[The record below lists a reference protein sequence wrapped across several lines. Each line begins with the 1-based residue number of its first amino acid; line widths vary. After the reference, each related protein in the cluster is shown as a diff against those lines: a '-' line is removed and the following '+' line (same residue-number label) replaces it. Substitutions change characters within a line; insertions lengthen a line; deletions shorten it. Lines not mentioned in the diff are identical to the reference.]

1 MACVGVPSL
10 STTDESAHT
19 ASEPKHDQLVAL
31 PAMQNLTALGLCN
44 TMDIMS
50 GPLLSSEVLNKL
62 CRYDT
67 PTVCNVIELFGVRPQ
82 TDGYMDDRIKA
93 CFPDMGP
100 ICGYA
105 STATFRSAVSPW
117 GAGAY
122 GTLDDQLARF
132 GEVPGP
138 PLVVIQDLDSPT
150 KSATFGEVMA
160 ATYKSFG
167 AVGLITSGAARDL
180 DQVRAVGLPCFS
192 DGVISSHGYPQL
204 LEFQIPVHVG
214 GLAVYPGD
222 LIHAD
227 QNGVTNIP
235 GEIAGQV
242 ADVCE
247 EFCAAEAVVLDYCSG
262 GRVSVEGFT
271 EARKELGRRL
281 QALKQRVQ
289 GQ

>member
-1 MACVGVPSL
+1 MHRLAAGGP
-10 STTDESAHT
+10 
-19 ASEPKHDQLVAL
+19 
-31 PAMQNLTALGLCN
+31 CN
-44 TMDIMS
+44 TMDLMS
-50 GPLLSSEVLNKL
+50 APQLSGETLSKL
-62 CRYDT
+62 CQYDT

-82 TDGYMDDRIKA
+82 TDGYMDARIKA
-93 CFPDMGP
+93 CFPEMGP

-105 STATFRSAVSPW
+105 STATFRSALEPW

-138 PLVVIQDLDSPT
+138 PLVVVQDLDSPT

-160 ATYKSFG
+160 STYKSFG
-167 AVGLITSGAARDL
+167 AVGLITSGAGRDL
-180 DQVRAVGLPCFS
+180 DQVRAVGLPCFA

-262 GRVSVEGFT
+262 GNVTVEGFSV
-271 EARKELGRRL
+271 ARQELGRRL

-289 GQ
+289 GR

>member
-1 MACVGVPSL
+1 MPAPQL
-10 STTDESAHT
+10 SD
-19 ASEPKHDQLVAL
+19 DI
-31 PAMQNLTALGLCN
+31 LG
-44 TMDIMS
+44 
-50 GPLLSSEVLNKL
+50 KL
-62 CRYDT
+62 RDFDT
-67 PTVCNVIELFGVRPQ
+67 PTVCNVIELFALRPQ
-82 TDGYMDDRIKA
+82 TDGYMDGRIRA
-93 CFPDMGP
+93 CFPEMAP

-105 STATFRSAVSPW
+105 ATATFRSALKPW
-117 GAGAY
+117 GTAAY
-122 GTLDDQLARF
+122 GTLDDQIARF

-138 PLVVIQDLDSPT
+138 PIVVVQDLDDPT

-160 ATYKSFG
+160 STYKAFG
-167 AVGLITSGAARDL
+167 AVGLITSGAGRDL

-235 GEIAGQV
+235 GEIASEV
-242 ADVCE
+242 ADLCE
-247 EFCAAEAVVLDYCSG
+247 EFCAAEAVVLDYCSAG
-262 GRVSVEGFT
+262 NVTPSGFT

-281 QALKQRVQ
+281 QALRQRAQ
-289 GQ
+289 GK

>member
-1 MACVGVPSL
+1 MDVMPAPQL
-10 STTDESAHT
+10 S
-19 ASEPKHDQLVAL
+19 
-31 PAMQNLTALGLCN
+31 G
-44 TMDIMS
+44 
-50 GPLLSSEVLNKL
+50 EVLSKL
-62 CRYDT
+62 CQYDT
-67 PTVCNVIELFGVRPQ
+67 PTVCNVIELFAVRPQ

-93 CFPDMGP
+93 CFPEMGP

-105 STATFRSAVSPW
+105 STATFRSAVKPW
-117 GAGAY
+117 AGGAY
-122 GTLDDQLARF
+122 GSLADQVARF

-167 AVGLITSGAARDL
+167 VVGLITSGAARDL
-180 DQVRAVGLPCFS
+180 DQVRAVGLPSFS
-192 DGVISSHGYPQL
+192 DGAISSHGYPQL
-204 LEFQIPVHVG
+204 LEFNVPVHVG

-235 GEIAGQV
+235 GEIAGEV
-242 ADVCE
+242 ADVCA

-262 GRVSVEGFT
+262 GNVTAEGF
-271 EARKELGRRL
+271 AVAQKELGSRL
-281 QALKQRVQ
+281 KALRQRLRTK
-289 GQ
+289 

>member
-1 MACVGVPSL
+1 MDRLDARGP
-10 STTDESAHT
+10 
-19 ASEPKHDQLVAL
+19 
-31 PAMQNLTALGLCN
+31 CN
-44 TMDIMS
+44 TMDHMS
-50 GPLLSSEVLNKL
+50 ALQLSGEVLGNL
-62 CRYDT
+62 CQYDT

-82 TDGYMDDRIKA
+82 TDGYMDNRIKA
-93 CFPDMGP
+93 CFPEMGP
-100 ICGYA
+100 VCGHA
-105 STATFRSAVSPW
+105 STATFRSAIKPW
-117 GAGAY
+117 SGGAY
-122 GTLDDQLARF
+122 GSLGDQVARL

-167 AVGLITSGAARDL
+167 VVGLITSGAARDL
-180 DQVRAVGLPCFS
+180 DQVRGVGLPCFS

-204 LEFQIPVHVG
+204 LEFQVPVHVG

-242 ADVCE
+242 ADVCA

-262 GRVSVEGFT
+262 GNVTAEGF
-271 EARKELGRRL
+271 AVAQKELGSRL
-281 QALKQRVQ
+281 QALRQRLRAK
-289 GQ
+289 